1 MILNLNAMQ
10 TITLDA
16 RTPEFVTKASRLL
29 ATGELVAFPTDTVY
43 GVGASV
49 TSEAAIGKLYDVK
62 ERSLKKG
69 IPILLA
75 EASDV
80 DLVAKDIS
88 DLARTLM
95 ARYWPGPLTIIVP
108 RRPELPAVLAPGDSV
123 AVRVPDHDLTR
134 RLIRAAGGA
143 VAATSAN
150 LSGQRPAKNA
160 SEAFTALGGS
170 IAAVLDG
177 GPVHVGRA
185 STIVDCTVYPPVVI
199 RQGPISEAA
208 LLGWVTN
215 VS

>member
-16 RTPEFVTKASRLL
+16 RTPEIVTKASRLL

-62 ERSLKKG
+62 ERSLEKG

-108 RRPELPAVLAPGDSV
+108 RRPELPAVRYACP
-123 AVRVPDHDLTR
+123 
-134 RLIRAAGGA
+134 I
-143 VAATSAN
+143 
-150 LSGQRPAKNA
+150 
-160 SEAFTALGGS
+160 
-170 IAAVLDG
+170 
-177 GPVHVGRA
+177 
-185 STIVDCTVYPPVVI
+185 TI
-199 RQGPISEAA
+199 
-208 LLGWVTN
+208 
-215 VS
+215 